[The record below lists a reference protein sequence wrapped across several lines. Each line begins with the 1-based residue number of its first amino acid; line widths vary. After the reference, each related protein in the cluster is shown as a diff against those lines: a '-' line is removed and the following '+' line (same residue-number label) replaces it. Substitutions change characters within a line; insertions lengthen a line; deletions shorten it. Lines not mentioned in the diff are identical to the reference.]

1 MMAAV
6 SNRKAINRDA
16 LAIGV
21 ATGAYG
27 VSFGVLAVAAGLD
40 AAKACAMSLLVFT
53 GASQFAVI
61 GVLGAGGGV
70 AAALAPALLLAS
82 RNLAYGL
89 SMAPI
94 LRGSRRGAGV
104 AVAAGHRRVH
114 RHGPRPRGPGAA
126 RHAFL
131 ATGISVFVLWNLGTL
146 VGALAGEGLG
156 DPRDLGLDA
165 MFPAAFLALLAP
177 QLRRPGAPQAA
188 IAGAVLAVALLPVAP
203 AGVPVLVAAAGGRA
217 RRARGPAGGP
227 GRGDRVSWAA
237 LLGLA
242 AAAYLL
248 KAAGPLLAGGR
259 EMSPRADQVL
269 ALLSVP
275 LLAALVAVQTL
286 DGGERIVIDARV
298 PAMAVAGV
306 LVWRRA
312 PFLVVVLA
320 AAATAALLRAA
331 AA

>member
-1 MMAAV
+1 V
-6 SNRKAINRDA
+6 SNGKAINRDA

-94 LRGSRRGAGV
+94 LRGSRRARAWQSQLV
-104 AVAAGHRRVH
+104 IDESTAMARAQED
-114 RHGPRPRGPGAA
+114 PAAA

-131 ATGISVFVLWNLGTL
+131 ATGISVFVFWNLGTL

-203 AGVPVLVAAAGGRA
+203 AGVPVLVAAVGVVPGVLAA
-217 RRARGPAGGP
+217 RRAVRGEGSA
-227 GRGDRVSWAA
+227 
-237 LLGLA
+237 
-242 AAAYLL
+242 
-248 KAAGPLLAGGR
+248 
-259 EMSPRADQVL
+259 
-269 ALLSVP
+269 
-275 LLAALVAVQTL
+275 
-286 DGGERIVIDARV
+286 
-298 PAMAVAGV
+298 
-306 LVWRRA
+306 
-312 PFLVVVLA
+312 
-320 AAATAALLRAA
+320 
-331 AA
+331 